1 MAQRGRSARETQ
13 EEIQAAHSE
22 LARKRSR
29 PSISAWYILVG
40 ITLIFISVS
49 ISVAITYVMTNPID
63 QNVDELDLSVQ
74 EIGVNVQTLTTS
86 LGEDVMPQ
94 IGEIEKRVN
103 EIEKR
108 VNTTDGA
115 NSYPSGFL
123 NVGFTC
129 IDSASKVSLSDCML
143 HFRIQDETIIREFNA
158 ESGNQAPIV
167 IPVSRRLEITA
178 NKNGYKTATETFE
191 YVEDGTFQSHDIE
204 LEKTAP

>member
-13 EEIQAAHSE
+13 EEIQAAHSK
-22 LARKRSR
+22 LARMRLS
-29 PSISAWYILVG
+29 PSMPRFGISAWPILVG
-40 ITLIFISVS
+40 VTLILISVG
-49 ISVAITYVMTNPID
+49 ISAAITYAMTNPINP
-63 QNVDELDLSVQ
+63 NVEELDAATQEMDADVQ
-74 EIGVNVQTLTTS
+74 GLTTS
-86 LGEDVMPQ
+86 LGEDVIPQ
-94 IGEIEKRVN
+94 ISEIERRIAAIN
-103 EIEKR
+103 G
-108 VNTTDGA
+108 DDSFASG
-115 NSYPSGFL
+115 GFL

-143 HFRIQDETIIREFNA
+143 HFRFQDETIIGEFES